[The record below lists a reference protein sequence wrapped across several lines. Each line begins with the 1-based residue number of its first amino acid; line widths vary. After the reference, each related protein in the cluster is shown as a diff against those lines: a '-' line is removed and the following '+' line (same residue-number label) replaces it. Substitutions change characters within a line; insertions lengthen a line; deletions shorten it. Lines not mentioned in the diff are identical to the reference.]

1 MARDL
6 IPVPSL
12 LAAPILASKH
22 DSSLALR
29 MHEMAVCTSVWVLDL
44 WAFLGE
50 GLGFAALAV
59 LRISRGLGFLAGE
72 AGG

>member
-12 LAAPILASKH
+12 LAAAILASKH

-44 WAFLGE
+44 WVLALWRAHP
-50 GLGFAALAV
+50 GLWVLALPRPLLAAC
-59 LRISRGLGFLAGE
+59 
-72 AGG
+72 